1 MRIGID
7 AHYVGVREGGNERYF
22 ENILRCLGPTAG
34 PEDEYFAF
42 SYQGAARGRIPNGG
56 IRHLPLERRSV
67 AWQRAVELPRYS
79 NRLALDVLHVP
90 FNYLPAFRCRKF
102 VTIHGLSFLHL
113 PEAHTPLERAR
124 LTLLTWF
131 AARRAH
137 HVFAVSQIVKQ
148 DIIERYGVD
157 AGRITITPNAVDR
170 DVFRPLGD
178 SARDA
183 VRRMG
188 VPDEYLLFVGALQP
202 YKNLPVL
209 IEAYARLRERGR
221 RDHHLVLA
229 GRPGRSSAEVSRLVR
244 ERGLDDVVHHVGE
257 LAPAALAQLY
267 SAATA
272 LVLPSVYE
280 SFGIPVLEAMSC
292 GCPVISSSAGALP
305 EVCGGAAVL
314 FDPRD
319 PEALA
324 AQLERV
330 VDDGALRHELTR
342 RGFANCDR
350 YSWELTAAIVAAA
363 YHAT

>member
-22 ENILRCLGPTAG
+22 ENVIRYLGATAV
-34 PEDEYFAF
+34 PDDEYFAF
-42 SYQGAARGRIPNGG
+42 SYRGAARGRIPNGG
-56 IRHLPLERRSV
+56 ITHLPLQRRSV

-79 NRLALDVLHVP
+79 RRLALDVLHVP
-90 FNYLPAFRCRKF
+90 FNYLPAFRCRKI
-102 VTIHGLSFLHL
+102 VTIHGLSFLHV
-113 PEAHTPLERAR
+113 PDAHGPLERAR
-124 LTLLTWF
+124 LVFLTRL
-131 AARRAH
+131 AARGAH

-148 DIIERYGVD
+148 DIIEHYGID
-157 AGRITITPNAVDR
+157 AARITITPNAVDR
-170 DVFRPLGD
+170 TVFRPLAD

-188 VPDEYLLFVGALQP
+188 LNDDYILFVGALQP

-209 IEAYARLRERGR
+209 LEAYARLRERGR

-229 GRPGRSSAEVSRLVR
+229 GRAARSAAEVSRLVR
-244 ERGLDDVVHHVGE
+244 EHGLDDVVHYLGE

-292 GCPVISSSAGALP
+292 GCPVISSSAAALP
-305 EVCGGAAVL
+305 EVCGGAALL

-330 VDDGALRHELTR
+330 VDDGALRRELIR

-350 YSWELTAAIVAAA
+350 YSWELTAALVAAA
-363 YHAT
+363 YHAA